1 MRYGTDG
8 RVIGRRVVLLAGAT
22 LAARQAA
29 GALPVP
35 ASNTQ
40 SYRLVRHGSEI
51 GRHSLTFGRQAG
63 ALTVHVAVDALVS
76 LISIPI
82 VRYTHRAVEIWQDE
96 ILVGLSGETDK
107 NGQHEWV
114 NARRTAEG
122 LVVTGSKTARYIA
135 PANAIATSYWDRR
148 MVDGPMISLE
158 DGVLLRPE
166 VTVRRA
172 DSIRL
177 ASGSMITADRYTLS
191 GAFAVDV
198 WYDRADTWAGLAFA
212 VADGSHVTYERL

>member
-1 MRYGTDG
+1 
-8 RVIGRRVVLLAGAT
+8 VIGRRAVLLAGAT

-35 ASNTQ
+35 ASNAL

-51 GRHSLTFGRQAG
+51 GHHTLTFGRKVDAQVD
-63 ALTVHVAVDALVS
+63 ALTVHVAVDAVVS

-82 VRYTHRAVEIWQDE
+82 VRYTHRAVETWQDG

-107 NGQHEWV
+107 NGQREWV
-114 NARRTAEG
+114 KARRTSEG
-122 LVVTGSKTARYIA
+122 LTVTGSKTAPYTA
-135 PANAIATSYWDRR
+135 PVSAIATSYWDRR

-166 VTVRRA
+166 VAVRRA

-177 ASGSMITADRYTLS
+177 ASGGMITADRYSLS

-198 WYDRADTWAGLAFA
+198 WYDRTDTWAGLAFA
-212 VADGSHVTYERL
+212 VADGSNVTYERL